1 MVILT
6 LVENTLIDWFQR
18 CIFCFKGVVK
28 LKAKTYMMLT
38 RTMLTLNYLARKRF
52 IKHSRKIGEKS
63 AVASNKITN
72 I

>member
-1 MVILT
+1 MVFLI

-28 LKAKTYMMLT
+28 LKAKTYMVLT
-38 RTMLTLNYLARKRF
+38 RTILTLNYVARTRF
-52 IKHSRKIGEKS
+52 IKHSRKIGERK
-63 AVASNKITN
+63 KITN